1 MSQYIFIEN
10 KSNKEKKMEPRTCP
24 YCGKKLVER
33 PYWRHIEKEHPE
45 EYASDRKT
53 WIQLYKDY
61 TSMGMDMEKS
71 LQVISEIFNK
81 DTEEIKAFLK
91 KHDEL

>member
-1 MSQYIFIEN
+1 
-10 KSNKEKKMEPRTCP
+10 METRECP

-53 WIQLYKDY
+53 WIQLFKDY
-61 TSMGMDMEKS
+61 VSMGMDKNLS
-71 LQVISEIFNK
+71 LQVIAEIFNK
-81 DTEEIKAFLK
+81 EPEEIGAFLK
-91 KHDEL
+91 SHGEM